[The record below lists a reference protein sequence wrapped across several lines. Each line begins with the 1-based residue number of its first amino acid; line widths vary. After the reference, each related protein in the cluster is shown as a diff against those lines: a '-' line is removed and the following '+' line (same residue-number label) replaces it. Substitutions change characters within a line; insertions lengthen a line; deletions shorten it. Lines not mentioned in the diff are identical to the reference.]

1 MYHLTKNQKIAK
13 MNLNIELVMNNSSQ
27 IELIDNFLSEENFGE
42 LQRIIFGS
50 YFPWYYNSGVVY
62 DTESDLNNYQFTHC
76 FYTNYSSHSDF
87 FKILNPVIKIINP
100 NSLIRIKANLLT
112 KTDAHI
118 EHGFHVDI
126 PYLKGHHQ
134 STTAILYM
142 NTNNGY
148 TKFEDGTKIDSVENR
163 LIVFDSR
170 IMHTGSTCT
179 DQKTRVVIN
188 FNYF

>member
-1 MYHLTKNQKIAK
+1 
-13 MNLNIELVMNNSSQ
+13 MNNSSH
-27 IELIDNFLSEENFGE
+27 IELIDNFLSDEIFNE
-42 LQRIIFGS
+42 LRSTLFGS

-62 DTESDLNNYQFTHC
+62 NEESDLNNYQFTHC
-76 FYTNYSSHSDF
+76 FYTNYSPHSDF

-112 KTDAHI
+112 KTDTHI
-118 EHGFHVDI
+118 EHGFHIDI
-126 PYLKGHHQ
+126 PYLHKHHQ
-134 STTAILYM
+134 SKTAILYM
-142 NTNNGY
+142 NTNDGY
-148 TKFEDGTKIDSVENR
+148 TKFEDETKIESIENR